1 MQTLIDLARDFWNQL
16 LDIMEDLGDWVIYVF
31 EPNSGVWPK
40 IILGVLFFALVSLIV
55 TRASKAK

>member
-16 LDIMEDLGDWVIYVF
+16 ASVMEDLADWVIYVF
-31 EPNSGVWPK
+31 DPNSGIWPK
-40 IILGVLFFALVSLIV
+40 AILGGLFFALVLLIV